1 MNAFFKCAEL
11 GRYAE
16 FPLKVMSENFPMDN
30 IALNQLDRS
39 LVKDLAARQGNPGG
53 LESGSKE
60 SAKSPEMPEVKNN
73 KSEAPETPESK
84 KSDAKAPEAE
94 NGQSGESKEP
104 LDPEAK
110 ETAR

>member
-30 IALNQLDRS
+30 ITLNQLDRS

-53 LESGSKE
+53 LESGLKE

-73 KSEAPETPESK
+73 KSEAPETP
-84 KSDAKAPEAE
+84 
-94 NGQSGESKEP
+94 
-104 LDPEAK
+104 
-110 ETAR
+110 